1 MFKRVLSMIIVA
13 ALSVILFAG
22 CTSSEPEVFDAA
34 HFVDECRILVP
45 SSQYDSSTQ
54 KDFRIIFAKAVL
66 DKFGKSDYYKNMTDE
81 ERFEALDQIGK
92 VLETYSYGL
101 AEDGFVMNYLI
112 NYDEHSVSWTVKGF
126 DDDTNVKW
134 IMPGY

>member
-1 MFKRVLSMIIVA
+1 
-13 ALSVILFAG
+13 
-22 CTSSEPEVFDAA
+22 
-34 HFVDECRILVP
+34 
-45 SSQYDSSTQ
+45 
-54 KDFRIIFAKAVL
+54 
-66 DKFGKSDYYKNMTDE
+66 MTDE

-112 NYDEHSVSWTVKGF
+112 NNDEHSVSWTVKGF